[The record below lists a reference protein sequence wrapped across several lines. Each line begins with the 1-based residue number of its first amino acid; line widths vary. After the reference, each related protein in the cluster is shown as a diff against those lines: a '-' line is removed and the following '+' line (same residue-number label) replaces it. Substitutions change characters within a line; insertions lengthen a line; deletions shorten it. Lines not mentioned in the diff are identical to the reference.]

1 MKGSVLFIL
10 ILFLSS
16 QLNAQEY
23 ARQPREKKK
32 AFAKER
38 FYLGGNFGLWFGTT
52 TYIELSPLLGYK
64 ITERWHVG
72 LGLTYIY
79 FKGTFLDQYYNVY
92 SINTSVYGGRMLT
105 RFYIMENLFAHAE
118 YEVLYL
124 EAPVYD
130 INTGSYVTQRKSVPG
145 FLVGGGYS
153 QKMGARS
160 AFYIMVLYNLIYDPY
175 YSPYTNPVVRMG
187 FRFGL

>member
-1 MKGSVLFIL
+1 MKGCIILLLISFFSV
-10 ILFLSS
+10 

-32 AFAKER
+32 ALAKER

-79 FKGTFLDQYYNVY
+79 FKGSFVDLYTLQSY
-92 SINTSVYGGRMLT
+92 SINTHVYGGRLLT
-105 RFYIMENLFAHAE
+105 RFYIMENIFAHAE
-118 YEVLYL
+118 YEVLNL
-124 EAPVYD
+124 EVPVYD
-130 INTGSYVTQRKSVPG
+130 NNFNIVYQRVNVPS

-153 QKMGARS
+153 QKMGTNS
-160 AFYIMVLYNLIYDPY
+160 AFYILILFNVNQNI
-175 YSPYTNPVVRMG
+175 YSPYSNPVFRMG
-187 FRFGL
+187 FSFGL